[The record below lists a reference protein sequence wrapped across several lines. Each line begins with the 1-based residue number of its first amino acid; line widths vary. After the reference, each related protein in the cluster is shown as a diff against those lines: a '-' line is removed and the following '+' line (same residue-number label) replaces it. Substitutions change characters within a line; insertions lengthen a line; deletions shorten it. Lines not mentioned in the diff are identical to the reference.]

1 MIRKTLLGSNLELQL
16 LSLEPRVGEKVA
28 RPAKKGTMPAS
39 AVAAPHPCPFV
50 ERRNRR
56 VLGPSGCAIGEV
68 AAHFGAQEHAMPPPE
83 WTRFLQTDLAA
94 SPPPPPPSSA
104 AAALPAKL
112 LASAESLLTKGGRLP
127 ELVLADAQLGDS
139 HVDLRLKAG
148 MGLVFRPEDLL
159 PSIWKVGLRRK
170 GFNGRLKIL

>member
-16 LSLEPRVGEKVA
+16 LSLEPRAGEKVA

-39 AVAAPHPCPFV
+39 AVAAPPHPCPFV

-83 WTRFLQTDLAA
+83 WTRFLQTDLATA
-94 SPPPPPPSSA
+94 SSSPSA

-112 LASAESLLTKGGRLP
+112 QASSESLLTKGGRLP

-170 GFNGRLKIL
+170 GFNSRLKIL